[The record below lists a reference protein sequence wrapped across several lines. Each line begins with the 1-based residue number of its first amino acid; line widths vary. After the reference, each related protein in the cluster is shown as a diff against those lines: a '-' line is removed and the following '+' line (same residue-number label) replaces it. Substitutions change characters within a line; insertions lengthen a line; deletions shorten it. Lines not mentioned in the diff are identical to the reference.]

1 MYYPIISQKEVRIFY
16 VIIFLC
22 SDKLYNISAKV
33 SFFKYICNKTMN
45 NDRRKATVNFNN
57 CSLL

>member
-1 MYYPIISQKEVRIFY
+1 MKQSPYVSCETIVKDLIIKLYILTLCYPIISQKEVRLFY

-33 SFFKYICNKTMN
+33 SFF
-45 NDRRKATVNFNN
+45 
-57 CSLL
+57 